1 MAENVE
7 TVHKLDDESL
17 RVFEQKGTQDDR
29 ALPQTGNA
37 NAVKVRRVVQII
49 KDLSSRPISELR
61 VLDLACGEGV
71 YSIELALRGA
81 DVQALDARTERMA
94 AGIDV
99 ARRSGLANL
108 SFQQA
113 DVRHVEQ
120 SNFGDFDVIL
130 FLGIL
135 YHLDVP
141 DSLFVLKNLHQMCR
155 KLLIIDT
162 HISLAGRD
170 SFPFE
175 GKSYAGTKRR
185 EHRDTDS
192 PSERQQ
198 KLLMSV
204 DNVFN
209 FWFTRESLVQLLTDI
224 GFSSVF
230 ECVAPLEAHKPR
242 NRLTL
247 VAVKGEPVRI
257 STYPWINDLT
267 EQELNERL
275 RPKQYRGG
283 VKRRLQQYSN
293 ALLRPLGLELR
304 RTSN

>member
-1 MAENVE
+1 MDEPGE
-7 TVHKLDDESL
+7 TIRNLDAESL
-17 RVFEQKGTQDDR
+17 RLFERKGLQDDR

-37 NAVKVRRVVQII
+37 NAVKVRRVVQIV
-49 KDLSSRPISELR
+49 KDLSGRPISELR

-81 DVQALDARTERMA
+81 EVHAFDARSERMNEGIEA
-94 AGIDV
+94 AQ
-99 ARRSGLANL
+99 RNGLDNL
-108 SFQQA
+108 SFQQI
-113 DVRHVEQ
+113 DVRRVEQ
-120 SNFGDFDVIL
+120 SNFGDFDAIL

-141 DSLFVLKNLHQMCR
+141 DSIVVLKNLHQMCR

-162 HISLAGRD
+162 HISLAGSD
-170 SFPFE
+170 SFVFD

-185 EHRDTDS
+185 EHRDADS
-192 PSERQQ
+192 VAERQK

-204 DNVFN
+204 DNPFN

-224 GFSSVF
+224 GFTSVF
-230 ECVAPLEAHKPR
+230 ECYAPLEAHKPR

-247 VAVKGEPVRI
+247 VAVKGQPARI
-257 STYPWINDLT
+257 STYPWINGLT
-267 EQELNERL
+267 EPELNERL
-275 RPKQYRGG
+275 RPKPRRGG
-283 VKRRLQQYSN
+283 MKRRLQQYSN
-293 ALLRPLGLELR
+293 VLLRPLGLELR